1 MTVSIRIASGL
12 LLTSL
17 LVAAN
22 HALAQAE
29 SNLNQSVKL
38 NHATIFLRGAELD
51 NNVTLSLKQ
60 GQNNVVLT
68 NIATNI
74 DPRTLSVSLKNG
86 DVIIRSINVQKVS
99 IPPVYSHEITTLQE
113 QQKQNNQQIDNL
125 NIAIKVGEEQL
136 SLLKDQH
143 FFGESNSQT
152 IEQSSQKLS
161 FIRQQMTQIL
171 QEQQQSQAS
180 IDALEEKNALLQAQ
194 IDENLPAVVGQQTQV
209 VMVIDAKNT
218 TTAQMQLSYLTPD
231 AAWSPSYDFRSQDI
245 ESPIVLTY
253 KANVVQNTGIDWQ
266 DVNLTLSSVNPSKN
280 ITPFNLQPWRLSVY
294 DDSVQ
299 YESQALMRP
308 APAPIAMAE
317 TSMRAKKQRDSSG
330 IADFVTASNNGINLN
345 YDISLPY
352 SLKSST
358 KPNSLTI
365 KQSDVTGK
373 YQYTATP
380 KLAEDVFLQANI
392 DNWQALNLLNGN
404 VNIYYGNTYI
414 GNFQIDT
421 NQLSDTLFIP
431 FGIDKNI
438 QISRES
444 NEKMK
449 KKPSFI
455 GSTIEQKEG
464 YLIKAKNMY
473 SKPINLTIIDQ
484 LPVSQDSEIKVSE
497 IDNKQAV
504 VNKTTGELTWK
515 VAIEPNQQIEIPFNY
530 TLSYPKDKHILG
542 LE

>member
-99 IPPVYSHEITTLQE
+99 IPSVYSHEITTLQE
-113 QQKQNNQQIDNL
+113 QQKQNNQQIENL

-136 SLLKDQH
+136 SLLKDQR

-194 IDENLPAVVGQQTQV
+194 IDENLPAVVDQQTQV

-404 VNIYYGNTYI
+404 ANIYYGNTYI

-421 NQLSDTLFIP
+421 NQLSDSLFIP

-464 YLIKAKNMY
+464 YLIKAKNMH

>member
-1 MTVSIRIASGL
+1 M
-12 LLTSL
+12 
-17 LVAAN
+17 
-22 HALAQAE
+22 
-29 SNLNQSVKL
+29 
-38 NHATIFLRGAELD
+38 
-51 NNVTLSLKQ
+51 
-60 GQNNVVLT
+60 
-68 NIATNI
+68 
-74 DPRTLSVSLKNG
+74 
-86 DVIIRSINVQKVS
+86 
-99 IPPVYSHEITTLQE
+99 
-113 QQKQNNQQIDNL
+113 
-125 NIAIKVGEEQL
+125 
-136 SLLKDQH
+136 
-143 FFGESNSQT
+143 
-152 IEQSSQKLS
+152 
-161 FIRQQMTQIL
+161 
-171 QEQQQSQAS
+171 
-180 IDALEEKNALLQAQ
+180 
-194 IDENLPAVVGQQTQV
+194 
-209 VMVIDAKNT
+209 
-218 TTAQMQLSYLTPD
+218 
-231 AAWSPSYDFRSQDI
+231 
-245 ESPIVLTY
+245 
-253 KANVVQNTGIDWQ
+253 QNTGIDWK

-299 YESQALMRP
+299 YESQALMRQ
-308 APAPIAMAE
+308 APAPVAMAE
-317 TSMRAKKQRDSSG
+317 SSMREKKQRDSSG

-345 YDISLPY
+345 YNISLPY

-365 KQSDVTGK
+365 KQTDVTGK

-380 KLAEDVFLQANI
+380 KLAEDVFLQADI

-404 VNIYYGNTYI
+404 ANIYYGNTYI
-414 GNFQIDT
+414 GNFQINT

-464 YLIKAKNMY
+464 YLIKAKNMHA
-473 SKPINLTIIDQ
+473 KPINLTIIDQ

-504 VNKTTGELTWK
+504 VNKTTGELTWE
-515 VAIEPNQQIEIPFNY
+515 VALEPNQQIEIPFNY

>member
-1 MTVSIRIASGL
+1 MTVSIRIVSGL
-12 LLTSL
+12 LFTSL
-17 LVAAN
+17 LAAT
-22 HALAQAE
+22 HAIAE
-29 SNLNQSVKL
+29 SESFLNQNVKL
-38 NHATIFLRGAELD
+38 KHATVFLRGAELD
-51 NNVTLSLKQ
+51 NHVTLSLKP
-60 GQNNVVLT
+60 GQNDVVLT
-68 NIATNI
+68 NIAANI
-74 DPRTLSVSLKNG
+74 DPRTLSVSLPNK
-86 DVIIRSINVQKVS
+86 DVIIRSINVRQVA
-99 IPPVYSHEITTLQE
+99 IPPIYSPEITALQE
-113 QQKQNNQQIDNL
+113 QQKQNNQQIENL

-136 SLLKDQH
+136 SLLKDQR
-143 FFGESNSQT
+143 FFGENNNQT

-171 QEQQQSQAS
+171 QEQQQNQTS
-180 IDALEEKNALLQAQ
+180 INVLEEKNALLQAQ
-194 IDENLPAVVGQQTQV
+194 IDENLPTIVDQQTQI
-209 VMVIDAKNT
+209 VMVIDAKNA

-266 DVNLTLSSVNPSKN
+266 NVNLTLSSINPSKN
-280 ITPFNLQPWRLSVY
+280 ITPFNLQPWRLAIY
-294 DDSVQ
+294 DDSAQ
-299 YESQALMRP
+299 YDSQALTQSVP
-308 APAPIAMAE
+308 APTAMVEMSAPAK
-317 TSMRAKKQRDSSG
+317 RARANTGISS
-330 IADFVTASNNGINLN
+330 FVTASSNGINLS

-365 KQSDVTGK
+365 KQQDVTGK
-373 YQYTATP
+373 YLYTTTP
-380 KLAEDVFLQANI
+380 KLAEEVFLQAGI

-404 VNIYYGNTYI
+404 ANIYYGNTYI
-414 GNFQIDT
+414 GQFNIDT

-464 YLIKAKNMY
+464 YLIKAQNRHK
-473 SKPINLTIIDQ
+473 KPINLTIIDQ
-484 LPVSQDSEIKVSE
+484 LPISQDSEIKVSE
-497 IDNKQAV
+497 IDNKQAN
-504 VNKTTGELTWK
+504 VNKTTGELTWE
-515 VAIEPNQQIEIPFNY
+515 VTLEPNQQIEIPFNY
-530 TLSYPKDKHILG
+530 TLSYPKDKHIVG